1 VGPLGE
7 LGALFNPGMR
17 HEIEERQA
25 KANRREEEGNARDGD
40 LRIDLASGVAVIN
53 LSKSGDHAAA
63 PAANGDPHRILPP
76 AEADVA
82 VNATQQ
88 AEQQVE
94 PAEHSDDAG
103 HAVTE
108 QGSAG
113 SHAARSDGAGDASAL
128 GAPDADVDAA
138 AAGSARAA
146 KPLTAAQ
153 ARRLA
158 TAARRSANGD
168 QPARTAAPRPANAQ
182 RPSSKASRAA
192 R

>member
-1 VGPLGE
+1 MGPLGE

-53 LSKSGDHAAA
+53 LSKSGDSAAA
-63 PAANGDPHRILPP
+63 PDVEGDPRPTVLP
-76 AEADVA
+76 AEPHPAVDVA
-82 VNATQQ
+82 QQ
-88 AEQQVE
+88 PERQVE
-94 PAEHSDDAG
+94 PAEQSDD
-103 HAVTE
+103 E
-108 QGSAG
+108 
-113 SHAARSDGAGDASAL
+113 AGDAAAEQTL
-128 GAPDADVDAA
+128 VDPVPDADSAGADAA
-138 AAGSARAA
+138 RGA

-168 QPARTAAPRPANAQ
+168 HPVRTPTPRPANAQ
-182 RPSSKASRAA
+182 LPSSKASRAA